1 MKAILLA
8 GGKGTRLRPLTVHTP
23 KPIVPIL
30 NRPFLYYQ
38 IDLLKQ
44 IPEIDEVILSLNYQP
59 RRIEEIFGEGDGLGI
74 RVRYVVEPMPLGT
87 GGAIRYAGDSLTES
101 VVVAK
106 SDIKDHQKLAQSL
119 MPPGLLEALPE
130 RKAIEL
136 LKFLTS
142 KQ

>member
-30 NRPFLYYQ
+30 DRPFLYYQ

-59 RRIEEIFGEGDGLGI
+59 RRIEEIVGEGDGLGI

-87 GGAIRYAGDSLTES
+87 GGAARYGGDSLAAS
-101 VVVAK
+101 GVGFHGAV
-106 SDIKDHQKLAQSL
+106 
-119 MPPGLLEALPE
+119 
-130 RKAIEL
+130 
-136 LKFLTS
+136 LKPD
-142 KQ
+142 